1 MVGGGPPEVQNL
13 AVVLTVSQSGRPG
26 NLRSAVMEGGVEV
39 VSGGVHSF
47 RYDMNTNVI

>member
-26 NLRSAVMEGGVEV
+26 NLRSAVMEGEV
-39 VSGGVHSF
+39 VTGGVHSF